1 MDANAHPTAL
11 APALAGRHI
20 LIAEDEFLIAMEL
33 ASVLEEAGAVVLGPF
48 PRVQEALACVEQ
60 GTAIDSAILD
70 IDLGGESVYP
80 VATAL
85 RERGVPFVFAT
96 GAVGLAAL
104 PKAFAHVPCWGKP
117 FPAAAIA
124 QTLPSLTRRPRA

>member
-1 MDANAHPTAL
+1 MDANAHHS
-11 APALAGRHI
+11 ALAGRQI
-20 LIAEDEFLIAMEL
+20 LVAEDEFLIAMEL
-33 ASVLEEAGAVVLGPF
+33 TSVLEDAGAVVLGPF
-48 PRVQEALACVEQ
+48 QRVADALACVER
-60 GTAIDSAILD
+60 GTPIDSAILD
-70 IDLGGESVYP
+70 IDLAGEAVYP

-85 RERGVPFVFAT
+85 RDRGIPFVFAT

-117 FPAAAIA
+117 FPASAIA